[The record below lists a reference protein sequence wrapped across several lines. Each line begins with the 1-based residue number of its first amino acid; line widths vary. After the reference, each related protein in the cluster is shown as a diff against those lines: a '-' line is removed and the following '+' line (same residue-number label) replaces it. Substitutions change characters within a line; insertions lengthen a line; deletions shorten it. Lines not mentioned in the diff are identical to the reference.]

1 MSELIQHLDDAVA
14 FIATKTKL
22 RPQVGVVLGSGLGA
36 FADSIEKP
44 TRIPFQEIPH
54 FPTATAI
61 SHKGELVIGLSRGT
75 PVAVMAGRVH
85 YYEGY
90 SLQQVVFPVRV
101 LGRLGIK
108 VVVLTNASGSVNIN
122 YKPAELMIIDDH
134 INLMGS
140 NPMIGKNEDALGERF
155 FDLSET
161 YDLRLREMA
170 ARACSKFGITARF
183 GVYAAFTGPS
193 YETPAEIK
201 MARVIGADAIGM
213 STVPEAIA
221 ARHMKLRVLGLSCIT
236 NMAAGVSK
244 RPLDHREVIE
254 VGQRVQAALMDVLG
268 MIIEQAA
275 MQA

>member
-1 MSELIQHLDDAVA
+1 MSELIRQLDEAVA
-14 FIATKTKL
+14 FIASKTKW

-36 FADSIEKP
+36 YADSIEKAI
-44 TRIPFQEIPH
+44 RIPFKDIPH

-61 SHKGELVIGLSRGT
+61 SHKGELVIGFSRGT

-108 VVVLTNASGSVNIN
+108 VLILTNASGSVNIN

-161 YDLRLREMA
+161 YDLRLRELA
-170 ARACSKFGITARF
+170 ARACSKFGVTARF

-221 ARHMKLRVLGLSCIT
+221 AKHMKMRVLGLSCIT

-244 RPLDHREVIE
+244 RPLDHKEVIE

-268 MIIEQAA
+268 MIIEQAGK
-275 MQA
+275 QA